1 MNPLQL
7 RRVVFDAGVV
17 GSVVLSKLDDLLS
30 EVDADGGDEVRAE
43 GVVDV
48 LNEAARLADAGVA
61 QHQELDDVIE
71 VERSHLV
78 KLSVSLKKVFVT
90 RRRRERLWKRIKTIL
105 KHLFCPERRSR
116 KKKKGRKK
124 ERQVTKNRERG
135 KERERKR
142 GRLMARIVKEERE
155 RKKVC

>member
-43 GVVDV
+43 GVVNV

-78 KLSVSLKKVFVT
+78 KLSVSSKKVFVT

-124 ERQVTKNRERG
+124 DKSQRI
-135 KERERKR
+135 EREREEKKVR
-142 GRLMARIVKEERE
+142 ERE
-155 RKKVC
+155 GD

>member
-90 RRRRERLWKRIKTIL
+90 RRRRERLW
-105 KHLFCPERRSR
+105 
-116 KKKKGRKK
+116 G
-124 ERQVTKNRERG
+124 
-135 KERERKR
+135 
-142 GRLMARIVKEERE
+142 
-155 RKKVC
+155 

>member
-43 GVVDV
+43 GVVNV

-71 VERSHLV
+71 IERSHLV

-90 RRRRERLWKRIKTIL
+90 RSRRERLWKRIKTIL

-116 KKKKGRKK
+116 KKKK
-124 ERQVTKNRERG
+124 
-135 KERERKR
+135 
-142 GRLMARIVKEERE
+142 E
-155 RKKVC
+155 RKKDKSQRIEREEKKVREREGD

>member
-1 MNPLQL
+1 MRQAISGTLQLLKPRLAKKVDLQVNPFQL

-71 VERSHLV
+71 VERSH
-78 KLSVSLKKVFVT
+78 FN
-90 RRRRERLWKRIKTIL
+90 
-105 KHLFCPERRSR
+105 F
-116 KKKKGRKK
+116 
-124 ERQVTKNRERG
+124 
-135 KERERKR
+135 
-142 GRLMARIVKEERE
+142 
-155 RKKVC
+155 